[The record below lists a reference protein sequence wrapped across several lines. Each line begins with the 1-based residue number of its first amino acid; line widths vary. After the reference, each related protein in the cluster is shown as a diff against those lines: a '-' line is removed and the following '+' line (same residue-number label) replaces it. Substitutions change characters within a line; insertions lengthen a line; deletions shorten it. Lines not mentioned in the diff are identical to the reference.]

1 MVASECAPFSK
12 TGGLGDVV
20 QSLPKALAARG
31 HRVMVVVPRY
41 REYEEVYDTDVRVT
55 FNVLGHQTEI
65 GYFHS
70 YRDGVDYV
78 FIDHGAYHHV
88 RDSIYAGERSDVMF
102 RNSMLCQAALE
113 AVWHV
118 PCGGVP
124 YGDENLIFVANDWHS
139 ALLPVYLQAFYRD
152 HGRFEYARSCFVV
165 HNMAHQGRGPLD
177 EFYALQL
184 PEQYKDHFVLNDPR
198 GGELSLIHI

>member
-1 MVASECAPFSK
+1 
-12 TGGLGDVV
+12 
-20 QSLPKALAARG
+20 
-31 HRVMVVVPRY
+31 MVVVPRY

-70 YRDGVDYV
+70 YRDGVDYAL
-78 FIDHGAYHHV
+78 HRSGAYHHV

-118 PCGGVP
+118 PCGGFRT
-124 YGDENLIFVANDWHS
+124 G
-139 ALLPVYLQAFYRD
+139 
-152 HGRFEYARSCFVV
+152 
-165 HNMAHQGRGPLD
+165 M
-177 EFYALQL
+177 
-184 PEQYKDHFVLNDPR
+184 KT
-198 GGELSLIHI
+198 